1 MKMHNLSKLAAS
13 ISLSFLVFETPVL
26 ADGFEAA
33 STPDMARWQCEFC
46 PKIPEWTF
54 DITAQLGVLSDDV
67 YRYGNY
73 TGIKQNQPLFVSGTA
88 RHVTQ
93 DGDFWITT
101 FKDIGTDAPKIS
113 SEYGKREVYKLSVD
127 FQTIPLRKYGN
138 VSSPFV
144 NPESNTLRLPEQW
157 NKSNNSADFKDN
169 GLFTPFNLG
178 SDWDQFALAFK
189 YTEDKYFDYAF
200 SYQRIEENGI
210 KESSANQY
218 FQAVYFPQ
226 STNTVTENIVASAD
240 FTGEQWFGNLA
251 VSFSK
256 FNNNL
261 ESTSFANPFSSFDRN
276 ANVTTVSNE
285 PDNTAMKISLN
296 TRYSYMPRSFAK
308 VYMSY
313 EVLKQN
319 DDFLPY
325 TTNQS
330 LISPL
335 ERNSLNGEI
344 DNQFVALKLYHWI
357 DKNWS
362 VDAKYDYRDRYNKTD
377 LTVFRPVIS
386 DLFPAEAIINI
397 PYDFTKESGKLLVN
411 WNDRKGQ
418 LVTLGYK
425 TDSMKRSFN
434 TVRKTSDDT
443 YLVNYKNSFIE
454 TAIVRLSA
462 SRANRSATA
471 LELIDLLSVQ
481 ENPLM
486 QRFNTADRT
495 ENKVSMQLD
504 YMPTSYLDTVL
515 TADFLEDKY
524 DQTEIGLQ
532 YSWRN
537 NLTFDVNWHVQENT
551 NLGVYVQKQQIDTTM
566 AGSSRFSTRD
576 WFVDNSDNILSYGFN
591 LTMNKL
597 FESKLDLTASFQL
610 SDADTTIDINNAGEL
625 STLPDTSSKWI
636 TTDVK
641 VSYIQSKQTTLTLSY
656 VYQNFDSQDFSIDE
670 VVPGAAANLLTFGA
684 MSNYYNTSYVVFSYN
699 YKF

>member
-1 MKMHNLSKLAAS
+1 M
-13 ISLSFLVFETPVL
+13 T
-26 ADGFEAA
+26 
-33 STPDMARWQCEFC
+33 RWECEYC
-46 PKIPEWTF
+46 PKTPEWTF
-54 DITAQLGVLSDDV
+54 DITAQLGLLSDDV

-73 TGIKQNQPLFVSGTA
+73 SGITQNQPLYFSGNVRYA
-88 RHVTQ
+88 TQ
-93 DGDFWITT
+93 EGRFWNTS
-101 FKDIGTDAPKIS
+101 FKDVGTDAPKIS

-144 NPESNTLRLPEQW
+144 NPNSNVLRLPEQW
-157 NKSNNSADFKDN
+157 NKSNNSADFKGN
-169 GLFTPFNLG
+169 GLFTPFDLG
-178 SDWDQFALAFK
+178 SDWDQFALALQ
-189 YTEDKYFDYAF
+189 YTEDKYFDYAL

-226 STNTVTENIVASAD
+226 STNTVTENIVATAD

-261 ESTSFANPFSSFDRN
+261 ETSSFANPFSSFDRN

-296 TRYSYMPRSFAK
+296 TRYSYMPRSYAK

-330 LISPL
+330 LASAL

-344 DNQFVALKLYHWI
+344 NNQYVALKLYHWI

-362 VDAKYDYRDRYNKTD
+362 IDAKYNYRDRYNKTD
-377 LTVFRPVIS
+377 VSVFRPVIS
-386 DLFPAEAIINI
+386 DLFPAEAAINI
-397 PYDFTKESGKLLVN
+397 PYDFTKESGKLFLN
-411 WNDRKGQ
+411 WHDRTGQ
-418 LVTLGYK
+418 RFTLGYK
-425 TDSMKRSFN
+425 TDSMERSFN

-443 YLVNYKNSFIE
+443 YLVKYKNSLAE
-454 TAIVRLSA
+454 TAIVRFSA
-462 SRANRSATA
+462 SRANRDATD

-486 QRFNTADRT
+486 ERFNTANRT

-504 YMPTSYLDTVL
+504 YMPTASLDTVL
-515 TADFLEDKY
+515 TADFLEDDY

-532 YSWRN
+532 YRWRT
-537 NLTFDVNWHVQENT
+537 NLTFDINWHIQEYT
-551 NLGVYVQKQQIDTTM
+551 NVGFYVQKQQMDTTM

-576 WFVDNSDNILSYGFN
+576 WFVDNTDNILSYGLNFS
-591 LTMNKL
+591 MDKL
-597 FESKLDLTASFQL
+597 LESKLNLTASFQL
-610 SDADTTIDINNAGEL
+610 SDADTAIDINNAGQL
-625 STLPDTSSKWI
+625 SALPDTLSKWI
-636 TTDVK
+636 SADLK
-641 VSYIQSKQTTLTLSY
+641 VSYIQSAQTTLALSY
-656 VYQNFDSQDFSIDE
+656 EYQNFDSQDFSIDE

-684 MSNYYNTSYVVFSYN
+684 MSNYYNTSFVVFSYN